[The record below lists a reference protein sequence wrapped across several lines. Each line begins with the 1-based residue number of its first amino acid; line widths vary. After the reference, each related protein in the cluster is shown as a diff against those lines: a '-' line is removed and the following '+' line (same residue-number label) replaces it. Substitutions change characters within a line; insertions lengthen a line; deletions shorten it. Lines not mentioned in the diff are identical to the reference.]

1 MMLPEAVR
9 IFVCTAP
16 TDMRRS
22 FDGLAAAVRRQLELD
37 PESGALFLFINRRA
51 NRAKLMWWDRTGYCL
66 LYKRLEWGY
75 FRRPLSL
82 EPNGSHVTIDAVELA
97 KILEGVGLPPLKH
110 RLRRQAVEENA
121 RQALHS

>member
-22 FDGLAAAVRRQLELD
+22 FDGLAEAVRQHLEMD
-37 PESGALFLFINRRA
+37 PESGALFLFINRRG
-51 NRAKLMWWDRTGYCL
+51 NHAKLLWWDRSGYSL

-75 FRRPLSL
+75 FRRPLAL
-82 EPNGSHVTIDAVELA
+82 EPNGGHVTIDAAELA
-97 KILEGVGLPPLKH
+97 KILEGVGLPPQGH
-110 RLRRQAVEENA
+110 RHRRKAV
-121 RQALHS
+121 